1 MTTQWPD
8 LLMIAAAVVAVV
20 GLFAFVIL
28 KKAGG

>member
-1 MTTQWPD
+1 MTAQWPN

-20 GLFAFVIL
+20 GLFAFVIH